1 MKDTWGADTNLFRPD
16 QPQDLL
22 SKLNLTKARRIL
34 SCRAL
39 FPLYRVSTIIQSF
52 SALSKDFADI
62 VLIIGGQGPEQMKL
76 KQMVEDLDLTSQVF
90 FTGYLDKPTMSQ
102 LFSTVDIYVQFPE
115 SDGVSITAME
125 AMSSGL
131 PIISSDVGDVPTL
144 VKDGEN
150 GFLVDPNSTDALTQ
164 AIRKLLQNTQLQE
177 KMGKESRDEAV
188 TNHDRTKFFGSI
200 AQRMKTIAS
209 NVS

>member
-1 MKDTWGADTNLFRPD
+1 
-16 QPQDLL
+16 
-22 SKLNLTKARRIL
+22 
-34 SCRAL
+34 
-39 FPLYRVSTIIQSF
+39 
-52 SALSKDFADI
+52 
-62 VLIIGGQGPEQMKL
+62 
-76 KQMVEDLDLTSQVF
+76 
-90 FTGYLDKPTMSQ
+90 
-102 LFSTVDIYVQFPE
+102 STVDIYVQFPE